1 MAPDR
6 GTSSSN
12 RRTEADESDDRREDG
27 EEDEQEGEE
36 VDSDVH
42 SDIDDPGPDASLIQ
56 QDDAQKFLA
65 EQAEQ
70 GQNFTIRGVVVGL
83 AIGVIICFS
92 NMYFGLQTG
101 WVSGMAMP
109 AALIG
114 FGFFKT
120 VARCIDYPFTP
131 VENVLVQTVAGALGT
146 MPLGCGFVGVMP
158 ALEFLLKPEENG
170 PLVLSTGKLIVWSL
184 GICFFGVVFAVPL
197 RKEVI
202 IREKLKF
209 PSGTATA
216 LMIGVLH
223 GDTDEDGKK
232 KPDSGLEIFR
242 QRSQDIRR
250 SSSMDGIP
258 AGRGRGNVQTTSI
271 DYSEVQS
278 SAEEDHRD
286 DWKAKIRLLIIAFGI
301 SAVYV
306 GYESISL
313 PCNDTSTDKTRL
325 LRLISFPSFVASQSS
340 AYLWQIIGY
349 GPSIHPQRMLAKE
362 LSWAQQQHSI
372 CCLAP

>member
-1 MAPDR
+1 MPARLRPAEADVELSDIETSSTGQFKRMAPDR
-6 GTSSSN
+6 GSPKPGY
-12 RRTEADESDDRREDG
+12 RAG
-27 EEDEQEGEE
+27 GHEEDLTEDTASNVSGT
-36 VDSDVH
+36 
-42 SDIDDPGPDASLIQ
+42 DDPDASLLQ
-56 QDDAQKFLA
+56 RDDAQEFLA

-70 GQNFTIRGVVVGL
+70 GQNFTIRGVLIGL
-83 AIGVIICFS
+83 AIGVVICFS

-120 VARCIDYPFTP
+120 VAQCIDYPFTP

-158 ALEFLLKPEENG
+158 ALNYLLKPEENG

-197 RKEVI
+197 RREVI

-232 KPDSGLEIFR
+232 KSDSGLEIFR

-258 AGRGRGNVQTTSI
+258 AGSGGGNVQVASR
-271 DYSEVQS
+271 DYTEVRS
-278 SAEEDHRD
+278 SGEEDHRD
-286 DWKAKIRLLIIAFGI
+286 DWKAEIRLLVYAFLL
-301 SAVYV
+301 SAIYV
-306 GYESISL
+306 CHMRLAGQVTDANVRRPSRRTLSLTYEVFLSSDFLL
-313 PCNDTSTDKTRL
+313 PR
-325 LRLISFPSFVASQSS
+325 
-340 AYLWQIIGY
+340 IGY
-349 GPSIHPQRMLAKE
+349 GH
-362 LSWAQQQHSI
+362 
-372 CCLAP
+372 

>member
-1 MAPDR
+1 MNRVDGAILMPTPLQPANLDVELSKFEAPSAGQSRSMAQDKSLQA
-6 GTSSSN
+6 TDNQEDQDLTEDTASN
-12 RRTEADESDDRREDG
+12 VSDN
-27 EEDEQEGEE
+27 
-36 VDSDVH
+36 
-42 SDIDDPGPDASLIQ
+42 DDPSDSLLQ
-56 QDDAQKFLA
+56 RDDAQRFLA

-70 GQNFTIRGVVVGL
+70 GQNFTIRGVLVGL

-120 VARCIDYPFTP
+120 LARCIDYPFTS

-158 ALEFLLKPEENG
+158 ALNYLLKPEENG
-170 PLVLSTGKLIVWSL
+170 PLLLSTGKLIIWSL

-197 RKEVI
+197 RREVI

-223 GDTDEDGKK
+223 GNTDEDGKK

-258 AGRGRGNVQTTSI
+258 AGSGGGNVQVASR
-271 DYSEVQS
+271 DYREVQS
-278 SAEEDHRD
+278 SGEEDHRG
-286 DWKAKIRLLIIAFGI
+286 DWKAKITLLLYAFGI

-306 GYESISL
+306 CHENFANSIAHA
-313 PCNDTSTDKTRL
+313 D
-325 LRLISFPSFVASQSS
+325 F
-340 AYLWQIIGY
+340 
-349 GPSIHPQRMLAKE
+349 
-362 LSWAQQQHSI
+362 
-372 CCLAP
+372 

>member
-6 GTSSSN
+6 GARKDMAN
-12 RRTEADESDDRREDG
+12 I
-27 EEDEQEGEE
+27 EDEEGI
-36 VDSDVH
+36 VAKSDSEHDE
-42 SDIDDPGPDASLIQ
+42 PDASLLRR
-56 QDDAQKFLA
+56 DDAQKFLA
-65 EQAEQ
+65 EQADP
-70 GQNFTIRGVVVGL
+70 GQNFTIRGVLVGL
-83 AIGVIICFS
+83 AIGIIICFS
-92 NMYFGLQTG
+92 NTYFGLQTG

-114 FGFFKT
+114 FGYFKT
-120 VARCIDYPFTP
+120 VARCIDFPFTP

-158 ALEFLLKPEENG
+158 ALNYLLKSEENG
-170 PLVLSTGKLIVWSL
+170 PLVLHTGKLIVWAL

-223 GDTDEDGKK
+223 GDRDEAGKK
-232 KPDSGLEIFR
+232 KPDNGLEIFR

-250 SSSMDGIP
+250 ESSIDGTSV
-258 AGRGRGNVQTTSI
+258 AQGGANMQTQLSNYENVPTTS
-271 DYSEVQS
+271 
-278 SAEEDHRD
+278 EEDHSH
-286 DWKAKIRLLIIAFGI
+286 DWKAQIRLLIIAFSV

-306 GYESISL
+306 CQCI
-313 PCNDTSTDKTRL
+313 
-325 LRLISFPSFVASQSS
+325 
-340 AYLWQIIGY
+340 
-349 GPSIHPQRMLAKE
+349 
-362 LSWAQQQHSI
+362 
-372 CCLAP
+372 

>member
-1 MAPDR
+1 MDDSA
-6 GTSSSN
+6 SN
-12 RRTEADESDDRREDG
+12 VSNNDA
-27 EEDEQEGEE
+27 
-36 VDSDVH
+36 
-42 SDIDDPGPDASLIQ
+42 PDASLLQ
-56 QDDAQKFLA
+56 RDDAQNFLA

-70 GQNFTIRGVVVGL
+70 GQNFTIRGVLVGL
-83 AIGVIICFS
+83 VIGVVICFS

-158 ALEFLLKPEENG
+158 ALNYLLTPEENG
-170 PLVLSTGKLIVWSL
+170 PLILSTGKLVVWSL
-184 GICFFGVVFAVPL
+184 GICFFGVAFAVPL
-197 RKEVI
+197 RREVI

-223 GDTDEDGKK
+223 GNTDEDGKR

-258 AGRGRGNVQTTSI
+258 AGSGGGNIQVVSR
-271 DYSEVQS
+271 DYTEVQS
-278 SAEEDHRD
+278 SGEEDHRD
-286 DWKAKIRLLIIAFGI
+286 DWKAKIRLLIYAFSI
-301 SAVYV
+301 SAIYV
-306 GYESISL
+306 CHL
-313 PCNDTSTDKTRL
+313 NLQPH
-325 LRLISFPSFVASQSS
+325 PS
-340 AYLWQIIGY
+340 
-349 GPSIHPQRMLAKE
+349 
-362 LSWAQQQHSI
+362 
-372 CCLAP
+372 C

>member
-1 MAPDR
+1 MTSANAVDGAIFMHTRLRPVEADVELSILETSSNGQPRSMAPDR
-6 GTSSSN
+6 DSLLQGDRSQGDDGQEDQDMTEDTASN
-12 RRTEADESDDRREDG
+12 VSDN
-27 EEDEQEGEE
+27 
-36 VDSDVH
+36 
-42 SDIDDPGPDASLIQ
+42 DDLDASLLQ
-56 QDDAQKFLA
+56 RDDAQRFLA

-70 GQNFTIRGVVVGL
+70 GQNFTIRGVFVGL

-158 ALEFLLKPEENG
+158 ALNYLLTPEENG
-170 PLVLSTGKLIVWSL
+170 PLVLSTGKLMVWSL

-197 RKEVI
+197 RREVI

-223 GDTDEDGKK
+223 GNTDEDGKQ

-242 QRSQDIRR
+242 QRSQDILR
-250 SSSMDGIP
+250 STSMDGIP
-258 AGRGRGNVQTTSI
+258 ARSGSGNIQVASR
-271 DYSEVQS
+271 DYAEVPS
-278 SAEEDHRD
+278 SGEEDHRD
-286 DWKAKIRLLIIAFGI
+286 DWKAKIRLLIYAFGI
-301 SAVYV
+301 SAIYV
-306 GYESISL
+306 
-313 PCNDTSTDKTRL
+313 CHMRL
-325 LRLISFPSFVASQSS
+325 AS
-340 AYLWQIIGY
+340 
-349 GPSIHPQRMLAKE
+349 
-362 LSWAQQQHSI
+362 
-372 CCLAP
+372 

>member
-6 GTSSSN
+6 GFPQAGDPSEDANDRENQDVTDDSASN
-12 RRTEADESDDRREDG
+12 ASDNHD
-27 EEDEQEGEE
+27 
-36 VDSDVH
+36 
-42 SDIDDPGPDASLIQ
+42 PDASLLQ
-56 QDDAQKFLA
+56 HHDAQTFLA

-70 GQNFTIRGVVVGL
+70 GQNFTVRGVLVGL
-83 AIGVIICFS
+83 VIGVIICFS

-158 ALEFLLKPEENG
+158 ALNYLLAPEENG

-197 RKEVI
+197 RREVI
-202 IREKLKF
+202 IRERLKF

-223 GDTDEDGKK
+223 GNTDENGKK
-232 KPDSGLEIFR
+232 KSDSGLEIFR

-258 AGRGRGNVQTTSI
+258 TGTGGGSIQVTSR
-271 DYSEVQS
+271 DYADVQS
-278 SAEEDHRD
+278 SGEEDHRD
-286 DWKAKIRLLIIAFGI
+286 DWKAQIRLLTYAFAV
-301 SAVYV
+301 SAIYV
-306 GYESISL
+306 CHLPLADLVRRADASRPSRHTSSLNYEVFRYSDFL
-313 PCNDTSTDKTRL
+313 
-325 LRLISFPSFVASQSS
+325 
-340 AYLWQIIGY
+340 
-349 GPSIHPQRMLAKE
+349 
-362 LSWAQQQHSI
+362 
-372 CCLAP
+372 